1 MSGKKHTTTTTTTSA
16 ARKAPKRT
24 RGGSKKSSSGTE
36 VLDFEARGDEE
47 TAATKKQDSDEPMVL
62 LQGDL
67 SVWADHHDSDSMDH
81 DSMSS
86 NLSVVYDDEDN
97 HCSKEDS
104 KEDTS
109 MSM

>member
-1 MSGKKHTTTTTTTSA
+1 MLGKKHTTTTTTTSA

-36 VLDFEARGDEE
+36 VLDFKARGEE

-67 SVWADHHDSDSMDH
+67 SVWADHDSDSMDH

-97 HCSKEDS
+97 HCSKEDN
-104 KEDTS
+104 KEDS
-109 MSM
+109 MST